1 LDNQLVL
8 SGTVCKAPET
18 RFNPAGIPL
27 TRFSLEHRSRQTE
40 AGLERE
46 AYCRIVVIA
55 TGAEL
60 SDKAKAL
67 SQGQAVRVGGFI
79 TRADSRQGQAMLV
92 LHARALQGLDT
103 LDQE

>member
-1 LDNQLVL
+1 ML

-18 RFNPAGIPL
+18 RYNPAGIPL

-46 AYCRIVVIA
+46 AFCRIVVIA
-55 TGAEL
+55 TGRAL
-60 SDKAKAL
+60 SNKAQAL

-79 TRADSRQGQAMLV
+79 TRADSRRGQAMIV
-92 LHARALQGLDT
+92 LHARTLQGLDS